1 MRLDRS
7 HNRSS
12 RRVPTRVALS
22 LVATL
27 LLLTGQSAVA
37 QATWLVE
44 SLIPEV
50 ISIRVPTTTIAFDLD
65 QATYPPAQFPAR
77 YPATQPTGGVLPVQV
92 FSNADGLWSL
102 MLEVPD
108 LLSETGTTL
117 VPASQVLYRVN
128 GGLWLHADGTPQ
140 IVYSHDGATVGWLEI
155 RIEFAL
161 ELDGSEKA
169 GNYLINAIVSASRE
183 PGF

>member
-1 MRLDRS
+1 MRVDQPAKQG
-7 HNRSS
+7 SS
-12 RRVPTRVALS
+12 RGSAKVLAGVVA
-22 LVATL
+22 AL
-27 LLLTGQSAVA
+27 LILTAQRAVA

-50 ISIRVPTTTIAFDLD
+50 ISIRVPTTTISFELD
-65 QATYPPAQFPAR
+65 QATYPPQRFPAR

>member
-1 MRLDRS
+1 M
-7 HNRSS
+7 
-12 RRVPTRVALS
+12 S
-22 LVATL
+22 LVAAL
-27 LLLTGQSAVA
+27 LIVTAQYAVA

-44 SLIPEV
+44 SLIPEI
-50 ISIRVPTTTIAFDLD
+50 ISIRVPTTTITFELD
-65 QATYPPAQFPAR
+65 EATYPPAQFPAR
-77 YPATQPTGGVLPVQV
+77 YSATQPTGGVLPVQV

-108 LLSETGTTL
+108 LLSDTGTTL

-128 GGLWLHADGTPQ
+128 GGLWLRADGNPQ
-140 IVYSHDGATVGWLEI
+140 IVYSQDGVTTGWLEI
-155 RIEFAL
+155 RVEFAI

-169 GNYLINAIVSASRE
+169 GTYLINAIVSASRE

>member
-1 MRLDRS
+1 MRV
-7 HNRSS
+7 NQSS
-12 RRVPTRVALS
+12 NGSRTGPSMVVLVSIVAAL
-22 LVATL
+22 LVLAQT
-27 LLLTGQSAVA
+27 AAA

-50 ISIRVPTTTIAFDLD
+50 ISIRVPTTTISFELD

-77 YPATQPTGGVLPVQV
+77 YPATQPSGGVLPVQV

-108 LLSETGTTL
+108 LLSDTGTTL

-128 GGLWLHADGTPQ
+128 GGIWLHADGNPQ
-140 IVYSHDGATVGWLEI
+140 IVFSQEGATVGWLEI

-161 ELDGSEKA
+161 ELTGSEKA
-169 GNYLINAIVSASRE
+169 GTYLINAMVSASRE

>member
-1 MRLDRS
+1 MRINQS
-7 HNRSS
+7 GP
-12 RRVPTRVALS
+12 RRNFGARARVVLLMAAAL
-22 LVATL
+22 LFVTIQTA
-27 LLLTGQSAVA
+27 AA

-50 ISIRVPTTTIAFDLD
+50 ISIRVPTTTITFELD
-65 QATYPPAQFPAR
+65 TGTYPPAQFPAR

-92 FSNADGLWSL
+92 FSNADGLWNL
-102 MLEVPD
+102 ILEVPD
-108 LLSETGTTL
+108 LLSDTGTTL
-117 VPASQVLYRVN
+117 VPASHVLYRVN
-128 GGLWLHADGTPQ
+128 GGLWLHADGNPQ
-140 IVYSHDGATVGWLEI
+140 IVYSQDGATVGWLEI

-169 GNYLINAIVSASRE
+169 GTYLINAMVSASRE